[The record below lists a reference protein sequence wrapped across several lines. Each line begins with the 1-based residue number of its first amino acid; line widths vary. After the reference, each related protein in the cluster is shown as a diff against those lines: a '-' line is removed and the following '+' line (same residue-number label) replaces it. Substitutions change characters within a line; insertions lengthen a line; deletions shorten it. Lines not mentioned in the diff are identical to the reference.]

1 LPTLHNQ
8 LIKIRNQTSVPKG
21 ESKAVNP
28 RESAKSSRRAKTE
41 KKTTQ
46 KPKTYTKD
54 DYHGP
59 IKTGVRPGVPAE

>member
-1 LPTLHNQ
+1 
-8 LIKIRNQTSVPKG
+8 
-21 ESKAVNP
+21 VNFHFLCGNIP
-28 RESAKSSRRAKTE
+28 AAPAYGVSKTE